1 MELTPSPVHM
11 RSPEGVPH
19 TCRRHKWMTL
29 YLDSSS
35 SLQSLPLCI
44 RLSSRIRFFR
54 DPSSLRLFFRPI
66 IYSSVRLSVL
76 SPVNPVIL
84 PQRINAKK
92 NNENIKTN
100 GNQKNSK
107 NFSKIKIPLIC
118 AFLRQL
124 F

>member
-1 MELTPSPVHM
+1 MDAHMELTPSPVHM
-11 RSPEGVPH
+11 RSPEGVPN

-44 RLSSRIRFFR
+44 RLSSR
-54 DPSSLRLFFRPI
+54 
-66 IYSSVRLSVL
+66 YSVFPESFLPPSVL
-76 SPVNPVIL
+76 PSHHLLLCSFIYPLACQFRHTATKN
-84 PQRINAKK
+84 NAKK

-107 NFSKIKIPLIC
+107 NFSK
-118 AFLRQL
+118 
-124 F
+124 